1 MKKKSLISIPFM
13 CIALGFGVAAAKGK
27 DAPAMAKG
35 NGMTM
40 MDMMGKSNMSCMAT
54 HDSLDA
60 LSKEVQDAIKSD
72 DKAKMKAAL
81 QKTDAHFAQMKSHMS
96 MCMDMMNMMGG
107 MMGGNMMGGKPE
119 GGMGMVGKAAEEAK
133 PIAPDKEKDKGEDHE
148 KHHPK

>member
-1 MKKKSLISIPFM
+1 MKNKTVLSISFM
-13 CIALGFGVAAAKGK
+13 CIALGFGVAVAKDKEASG
-27 DAPAMAKG
+27 MAKVG
-35 NGMTM
+35 GMTM
-40 MDMMGKSNMSCMAT
+40 MDMMGKSNMGCMAT
-54 HDSLDA
+54 RDSLDA

-107 MMGGNMMGGKPE
+107 MMGGSMMEGKSE
-119 GGMGMVGKAAEEAK
+119 GGMGMGGKMDEKAK
-133 PIAPDKEKDKGEDHE
+133 PAAPDKEKAEEHE